1 METLKNT
8 TILYVDD
15 DQDDLEMLQ
24 EAITSIDPGYQ
35 IVKANNGEE
44 GLARLAEMKQHGTLP
59 CLIVLD
65 INMPK
70 LDGRQTFQRIKADEA
85 LGAIPIVIFSTS
97 SNKMDKMFFAGKNVE
112 YITKPIYFPHLL
124 EVAQKL
130 LTYCSS

>member
-1 METLKNT
+1 METVKNT

-24 EAITSIDPGYQ
+24 EAIMSVDPSYQ

-44 GLARLAEMKQHGTLP
+44 GLARLLEMKLHKTLP
-59 CLIVLD
+59 CLVVLD

-85 LGAIPIVIFSTS
+85 LSNIPIVIFSTS

-124 EVAQKL
+124 QIAQKL
-130 LTYCSS
+130 LAYCSP